1 MFASRSDWAFP
12 ADANAVL
19 RAVKRAVA
27 TAGCQLQGADDRL
40 LTVYFKSGRT
50 NASASVSAKPDGSSL
65 LTLQGATTALHHQI
79 SGEVGRMLTEAS
91 THAERESPR
100 AREAD
105 LVAADLDRLAA
116 LRRDGLLTEE
126 EFAAAKDRVL
136 ASEVAEVESGS
147 TEAEAPIVPKAT
159 PITPLLIST
168 GKPHA
173 PVVQGTSVSPPSSGG
188 VETLKSFWRR
198 RSRGAK
204 IAIVIVAVV
213 AILAVIGGVSNTSD
227 RSPSSQTSQGSS
239 GPADEGQDVSE
250 SMEMSV
256 WTSAMAV
263 WSNELGSALG
273 DVSDLISSGDYGQL
287 DVPLATIGGCSD
299 NVPPAPSSSDAA
311 QEIEADVLSACGHF
325 ESAVDLF
332 TDGINTADVSKINQ
346 AAAELTVGNAQ
357 IEATTQKIQNVL
369 TP

>member
-1 MFASRSDWAFP
+1 MSVRPLGSQRRLCDRSRGPGADGGSESRSASHPAQLSRTGLTFRNTPRLGMGGDGRGRLILPLGLAASGGLTDERSECGCHTRGSEMDPSCVRPLGTQTGFDPICRGRLRVFASRSDWAFP

-116 LRRDGLLTEE
+116 LRRDGLLMEE

-159 PITPLLIST
+159 PISQ
-168 GKPHA
+168 
-173 PVVQGTSVSPPSSGG
+173 VV
-188 VETLKSFWRR
+188 
-198 RSRGAK
+198 
-204 IAIVIVAVV
+204 
-213 AILAVIGGVSNTSD
+213 
-227 RSPSSQTSQGSS
+227 
-239 GPADEGQDVSE
+239 
-250 SMEMSV
+250 
-256 WTSAMAV
+256 
-263 WSNELGSALG
+263 
-273 DVSDLISSGDYGQL
+273 
-287 DVPLATIGGCSD
+287 
-299 NVPPAPSSSDAA
+299 
-311 QEIEADVLSACGHF
+311 
-325 ESAVDLF
+325 
-332 TDGINTADVSKINQ
+332 
-346 AAAELTVGNAQ
+346 
-357 IEATTQKIQNVL
+357 
-369 TP
+369 